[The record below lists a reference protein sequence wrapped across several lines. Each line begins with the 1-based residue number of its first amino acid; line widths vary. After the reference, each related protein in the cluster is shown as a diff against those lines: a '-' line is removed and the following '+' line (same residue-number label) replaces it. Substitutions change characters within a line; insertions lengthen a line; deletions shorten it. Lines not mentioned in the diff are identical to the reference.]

1 MKYVKKPVVIEA
13 FRLLRDAMPEW
24 FTDAISSGIVEPS
37 VNWRGVRI
45 KTLGGVMVAHEG
57 DWIIKGVK
65 GEIYPCKDEIF
76 KMSYDEVGSGYL
88 S

>member
-13 FRLLRDAMPEW
+13 FQFMYEPMPEW
-24 FTDAISSGIVEPS
+24 FTEAISLDIVEPS
-37 VNWRGVRI
+37 VSWRELKI
-45 KTLGGVMVAHEG
+45 KTLEGVMFARAG